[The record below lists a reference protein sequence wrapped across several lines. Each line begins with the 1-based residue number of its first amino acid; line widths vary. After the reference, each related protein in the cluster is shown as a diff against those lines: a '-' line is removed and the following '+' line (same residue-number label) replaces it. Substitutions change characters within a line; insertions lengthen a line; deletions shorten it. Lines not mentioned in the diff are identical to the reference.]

1 MILDTSF
8 LIDLL
13 RGEESVEEV
22 TDISASSTFFVTP
35 VSVMEL
41 YEGVCLA
48 ASAGERREVE
58 RLLDGLR
65 ELEFTNAAAK
75 RAGEVN
81 AELHEDGQPIDVED
95 VMIAAVALE
104 NDESVVTRNTDHF
117 DRIEGLETVTY

>member
-13 RGEESVEEV
+13 RGEERAEGVVKAS
-22 TDISASSTFFVTP
+22 DSSTFFVTP
-35 VSVMEL
+35 ISVMEL

-48 ASAGERREVE
+48 ASTGERREVE
-58 RLLDGLR
+58 RLLDGLH

-75 RAGEVN
+75 RAGRIN

-95 VMIAAVALE
+95 VMIAAVALG
-104 NDESVVTRNTDHF
+104 NDEAVVTRNAQHF